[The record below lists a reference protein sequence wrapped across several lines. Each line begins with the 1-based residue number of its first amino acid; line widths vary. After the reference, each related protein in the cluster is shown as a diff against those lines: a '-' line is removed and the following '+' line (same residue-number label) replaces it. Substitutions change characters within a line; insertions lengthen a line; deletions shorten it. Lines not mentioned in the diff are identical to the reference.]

1 MNPEELRP
9 KLKNCSTEGRL
20 APAAGNSSPS
30 RPSDENI
37 ASVNKPR
44 VRVISPPIP
53 ADMCKHT
60 CEDDGCPKLLK
71 TYRCA
76 PVKYSRKLYGKNVVV
91 SNCAKIGMYG

>member
-1 MNPEELRP
+1 MIKVTWKKALVLALVMLLSVGLLFGQGEMEQRQ
-9 KLKNCSTEGRL
+9 GRL

-60 CEDDGCPKLLK
+60 CEDDGCP
-71 TYRCA
+71 
-76 PVKYSRKLYGKNVVV
+76 SV
-91 SNCAKIGMYG
+91 SDC